1 MVEDQELPTIPTEQ
15 SPFHTLSIG
24 IAQNGSGSIPPELQN
39 DYWPMFRYGGCT
51 SIPLESVHTNG
62 GVKSCRD
69 SSPHLPTMELTYESN
84 LFFLINCQLMEL

>member
-24 IAQNGSGSIPPELQN
+24 IAQNGSGSKKPELQN

-69 SSPHLPTMELTYESN
+69 SSPPANHGN
-84 LFFLINCQLMEL
+84 